1 MNPVLEKLLVLQ
13 DRDKRLLDLKTALE
27 RVPLERAELERKGES
42 ATKGVEDAKVAM
54 RHGEAER
61 KKLEVE
67 ASSKQAQIQKYRT
80 QLLEI
85 KNNDQFHALQHEIAA
100 AEQDIR
106 RIEDRE
112 LEFMEQV
119 ERLQADVKAAEGR
132 QKESSGQV
140 AAQRK
145 DLDAREAAMKAE
157 IDTLSKDRSSLAA
170 GIDED
175 SLSRYERIFKHRHG
189 HALVAIAHG
198 MCTGCH
204 LKLTTQ
210 TIHDAMREDVLVTCT
225 NCGRLLFHQ
234 RGAA

>member
-1 MNPVLEKLLVLQ
+1 MNPALEKLLVLQ

-27 RVPLERAELERKGES
+27 YAPKERAELERKED
-42 ATKGVEDAKVAM
+42 AAAKGAEDAKAAM
-54 RHGEAER
+54 RHAEAER
-61 KKLEVE
+61 KKLEIEV
-67 ASSKQAQIQKYRT
+67 SSKQAQIQKYKT

-119 ERLQADVKAAEGR
+119 ENLQREAKAAEAR
-132 QKESSGQV
+132 QKET
-140 AAQRK
+140 AARTALQKK
-145 DLDAREAAMKAE
+145 DLEVREGAMRGEIEKLGEDRKALTEGIPEDA
-157 IDTLSKDRSSLAA
+157 
-170 GIDED
+170 
-175 SLSRYERIFKHRHG
+175 LSRYERIFAHRHG
-189 HALVAIAHG
+189 QAVVGIVHG
-198 MCTGCH
+198 ICSGCH

-210 TIHDAMREDVLVTCT
+210 TLHDARREDLLVACT

-234 RGAA
+234 RGAT

>member
-1 MNPVLEKLLVLQ
+1 MSPALEKLLVLQ
-13 DRDKRLLDLKTALE
+13 DRDKRLLDLRTALD
-27 RVPLERAELERKGES
+27 RIPFERADIERRGEAS
-42 ATKGVEDAKVAM
+42 AKSVEEAKNAM
-54 RHGEAER
+54 RHCEAER

-67 ASSKQAQIQKYRT
+67 AASKQAQIQKYKG

-106 RIEDRE
+106 GIEDRE
-112 LEFMEQV
+112 IEFMEQV
-119 ERLQADVKAAEGR
+119 EKLQQEVRSAEGR
-132 QKESSGQV
+132 QKESLGQIG
-140 AAQRK
+140 AQKR
-145 DLDAREAAMKAE
+145 DLETREASMKGE
-157 IDTLSKDRSSLAA
+157 IGNLEKERAALTA

-175 SLSRYERIFKHRHG
+175 TLSRYERIFKHRHG
-189 HALVAIAHG
+189 QAVVAIAHG

-210 TIHDAMREDVLVTCT
+210 TIHDAMREDALVTCT

-234 RGAA
+234 RGG